1 MRKAVLFVLLVF
13 TFSAVFLSDG
23 YSLRLGNKDLVK
35 LGVGQRSMFIIGTV
49 YYASLWVPQE
59 LKGKSAKE
67 IIEAD
72 EPCAVI
78 LSIDSRL
85 ITSEKFIKATREGFA
100 KAAASGYATNKSEA
114 FLARFSAIQIGRGD
128 TFYLY
133 YTPKVG
139 LSASYK
145 SKATGETKNM
155 GVTAGLD
162 FKKALFAIW
171 LGPNPVQESLKRG
184 MLGR

>member
-1 MRKAVLFVLLVF
+1 MRKAVLFFVLIF
-13 TFSAVFLSDG
+13 AFSAIFISDG

-72 EPCAVI
+72 EPSAVI
-78 LSIDSRL
+78 LSIDSKL
-85 ITSEKFIKATREGFA
+85 ITSEKFVKATREGFA
-100 KAAASGYATNKSEA
+100 KAAASGYATAKSEA
-114 FLARFSAIQIGRGD
+114 FLAKFAEIQIARGD

-133 YTPKVG
+133 YTPGSG

-155 GVTAGLD
+155 GVTPGLD
-162 FKKALFAIW
+162 FKRALFAIW

-184 MLGR
+184 MLGQ